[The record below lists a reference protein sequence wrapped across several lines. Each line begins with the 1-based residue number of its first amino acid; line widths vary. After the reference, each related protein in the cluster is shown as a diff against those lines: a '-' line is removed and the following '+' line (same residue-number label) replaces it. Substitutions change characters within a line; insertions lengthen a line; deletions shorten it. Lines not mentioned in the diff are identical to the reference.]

1 MGLLNFFRS
10 SNKSSAAVARDRL
23 QVIVAHQRGQREGGH
38 MDYLPTMQREML
50 EVIRKYVAVDDD
62 AVRMEVDR
70 DGDLEVLEVNI
81 VLPDQATES
90 N

>member
-10 SNKSSAAVARDRL
+10 TNTKASAAVARDRL

-38 MDYLPTMQREML
+38 MDYLPNMQREML

-81 VLPDQATES
+81 VLPDQAAD
-90 N
+90 